1 MSSRYDTIQSKVTE
15 NNKRVQLT
23 TLYPPIPRTE
33 QDIYVIT
40 TTGDRLD
47 ALAYKYYGSVQY
59 YWVIAQ
65 ANNIG
70 QGSIAIPAGQQLR
83 IPGNLDRI
91 LSDLAQLNA

>member
-1 MSSRYDTIQSKVTE
+1 MSRYETIQSKVTE
-15 NNKRVQLT
+15 DSKRVQTT

-70 QGSIAIPAGQQLR
+70 LGSIAIPAGQQLR

-91 LSDLAQLNA
+91 LSDLAELNA